1 MAEFKV
7 DFSEQAAKVEAFIN
21 EKKVTFN
28 EEGTGDIFDGV
39 YIEAAKKVAG
49 IEQETIEKVRQFDEA
64 FAAGTFAAIGKQS
77 TDWFIENPEHK
88 QTKTVI
94 PLTGS
99 DKAVVSFNR
108 TTSTMDKETR
118 EPNISFGEGL
128 FAYHF
133 SSGSVEDGDFAKAVK
148 SVKDYATAALK
159 DL

>member
-1 MAEFKV
+1 MFSQRIEV
-7 DFSEQAAKVEAFIN
+7 DFSTSCAEAIGLQKSNLQWRRYWGYFL
-21 EKKVTFN
+21 
-28 EEGTGDIFDGV
+28 DGV

-64 FAAGTFAAIGKQS
+64 FAAGTFAAIATKYRLVH
-77 TDWFIENPEHK
+77 WNPEHK

-108 TTSTMDKETR
+108 STSTMDKETR